1 MTECCEGIVEICFTI
16 FSGSGFFTVL
26 LYAPS
31 MAKLRDEEFNFCN
44 KIVILKC
51 HSAFLLWLCAW
62 KHVRKKE
69 RKVVRRGRTR
79 KVTQRETETERGRDQ
94 MQHFLLSCSD
104 FKAGELIAWWVKCP
118 KGNEGHKEGARD
130 ERWAGVGACE
140 LRAQGLFWSWL
151 QKQKATRCFVVAAPA
166 ASSRGARTKDSQ
178 AVGGE
183 KCFVISAS
191 SSGASSK
198 NYSLTFIIGL
208 FRTCCGGTG
217 MLTAPAFRW
226 DT

>member
-1 MTECCEGIVEICFTI
+1 MSQCVPALVVCVKACEEKRAQGREEREDKKGDAERDRDRERERSDAT
-16 FSGSGFFTVL
+16 FF
-26 LYAPS
+26 
-31 MAKLRDEEFNFCN
+31 F
-44 KIVILKC
+44 
-51 HSAFLLWLCAW
+51 
-62 KHVRKKE
+62 
-69 RKVVRRGRTR
+69 
-79 KVTQRETETERGRDQ
+79 
-94 MQHFLLSCSD
+94 LSCSD

-140 LRAQGLFWSWL
+140 LRARGLFWSWL
-151 QKQKATRCFVVAAPA
+151 QKQKATRCFVVAAA
-166 ASSRGARTKDSQ
+166 AAVSRGARTKDSQ

-198 NYSLTFIIGL
+198 NYSLTFIIGV